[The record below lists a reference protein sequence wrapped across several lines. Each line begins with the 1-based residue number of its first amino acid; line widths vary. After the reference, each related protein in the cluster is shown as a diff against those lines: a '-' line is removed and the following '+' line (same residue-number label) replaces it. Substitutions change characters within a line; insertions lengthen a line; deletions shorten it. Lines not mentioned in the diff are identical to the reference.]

1 MRLPEPSEGPQK
13 CVLPPCHLPL
23 PPSRGCQQPAG
34 WPGSWP
40 SSPAGCQR
48 PSIFSPG
55 LVLQLDEIFQTN
67 NWIVKGISCH
77 RTVWEGRGR
86 KEEPQP
92 GGPSAAWEAGPACS
106 CLRPP
111 TPGQQGVALEAAV
124 CLSSWMLGSESGGD
138 AGWDVASGAPRASV
152 HLGGALGRR
161 TDLLRC
167 PFMSAARQ
175 GELFPLIYWLKV
187 TGLA

>member
-1 MRLPEPSEGPQK
+1 
-13 CVLPPCHLPL
+13 
-23 PPSRGCQQPAG
+23 
-34 WPGSWP
+34 
-40 SSPAGCQR
+40 
-48 PSIFSPG
+48 
-55 LVLQLDEIFQTN
+55 
-67 NWIVKGISCH
+67 
-77 RTVWEGRGR
+77 
-86 KEEPQP
+86 
-92 GGPSAAWEAGPACS
+92 
-106 CLRPP
+106 
-111 TPGQQGVALEAAV
+111 
-124 CLSSWMLGSESGGD
+124 MLGSESGGD